1 MTKIMI
7 LLATPRLKM
16 KKCIVKR
23 SKTLLKCIGLDFLF
37 TTASNIGFLTHS
49 LWVTVLMWVL
59 YLILQSLH
67 IFLQGDSGGPLVCP
81 DSNGIGKLAGIV
93 SFGMTA
99 CNAMAGFTR
108 VSYYQDWILARL
120 EK

>member
-1 MTKIMI
+1 MSTISYF
-7 LLATPRLKM
+7 T
-16 KKCIVKR
+16 
-23 SKTLLKCIGLDFLF
+23 DF
-37 TTASNIGFLTHS
+37 A
-49 LWVTVLMWVL
+49 
-59 YLILQSLH
+59 YL
-67 IFLQGDSGGPLVCP
+67 LQGDSGGPLVCP

-120 EK
+120 EQ

>member
-1 MTKIMI
+1 M
-7 LLATPRLKM
+7 
-16 KKCIVKR
+16 
-23 SKTLLKCIGLDFLF
+23 FLF
-37 TTASNIGFLTHS
+37 S
-49 LWVTVLMWVL
+49 LCSFDVIIDNVSTIS
-59 YLILQSLH
+59 YFRD
-67 IFLQGDSGGPLVCP
+67 FLQGDSGGPLVCP

-120 EK
+120 E